1 MNQASRFGVAY
12 VARALCTSQPLA
24 SSAQALRFSKPT
36 AMSSLRTSSILL
48 NASWTRSF
56 HSSPM
61 RRNEAVTASAPS
73 SVAETVATAAQTQL
87 DSAPVVQAA
96 MQIGD
101 LAKYG
106 LDTTLPTR
114 LTEYALEFVH
124 VTTGLPWWA
133 TIAAVVVAIRAACF
147 PLAVFGQRNVAKLN
161 NHKPELTL
169 IMEEQKRAQAAGD
182 VIATSRAANEMRQF
196 YKRRG
201 IYPFRGALAG
211 AASAPFMMLL
221 FLALRD
227 LAKVP
232 VAHMETGGLWWF
244 TDLSVM
250 DPTYILPV
258 LSCVGMMGVIELQS
272 KLNSA
277 TEQSQQAKI
286 LMRCMGVGMAY
297 FTSGLPAG
305 IFTFW
310 VVNNIVSL
318 GQVSLMHTNWF
329 RKKYGVVDVEKV
341 KFAREQESSIPKID
355 LQAMMGKKKP
365 TKFVVKHKDISA
377 PKSQ

>member
-1 MNQASRFGVAY
+1 MAPASRFGVAY
-12 VARALCTSQPLA
+12 VARALRTSQPLA
-24 SSAQALRFSKPT
+24 SSAQALRFSKPAT
-36 AMSSLRTSSILL
+36 MNSFRASSIIL
-48 NASWTRSF
+48 NNTRSRSF
-56 HSSPM
+56 HSTPM
-61 RRNEAVTASAPS
+61 RRNEAVTPAAPSSVVETVAATAPS
-73 SVAETVATAAQTQL
+73 SVADTVAAAAQTQL
-87 DSAPVVQAA
+87 DPTPAVQAA

-182 VIATSRAANEMRQF
+182 F

-211 AASAPFMMLL
+211 AASAPFMML
-221 FLALRD
+221 ALQ
-227 LAKVP
+227 
-232 VAHMETGGLWWF
+232 TGGLWWF

-272 KLNSA
+272 RLNSA
-277 TEQSQQAKI
+277 TEQSKQAKI

-310 VVNNIVSL
+310 VVNNLVSV
-318 GQVSLMHTNWF
+318 GQVGIMHTDWF
-329 RKKYGVVDVEKV
+329 RKKYGVVDITKV
-341 KFAREQESSIPKID
+341 KFAREQESID
-355 LQAMMGKKKP
+355 SQKKS

-377 PKSQ
+377 PTKQQQ